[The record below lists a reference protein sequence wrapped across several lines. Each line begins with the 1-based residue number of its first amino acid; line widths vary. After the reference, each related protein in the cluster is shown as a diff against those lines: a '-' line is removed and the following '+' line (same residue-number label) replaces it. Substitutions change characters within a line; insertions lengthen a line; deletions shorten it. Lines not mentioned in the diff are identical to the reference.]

1 MSRAKRFGIKS
12 NTSRHRVRRYDFYR
26 PDKFSRENLGALRIL
41 HNNMARLIAT
51 GLSAQVRMAVK
62 VSLIALDQMSYEE
75 FVEQLSDPVVLGT
88 ASFSPLEGT
97 VGIEVCPSISYPL
110 LERLLG
116 SPQETDFVQRP
127 LTDIEAAVI
136 QTVFDRIVASIQEAW
151 RGVRQLEATLG
162 SIETSPFFTQFAPP
176 SEMMMTGGF
185 LVEMGEHQG
194 RINIAWPCIMLEPV
208 LPELSVQHWMGRGR
222 TDRGN
227 GAGND
232 TDRATLEGHLRAV
245 ALPVVAY
252 LGHTQVTVRDL
263 LELTEGDIIRLDG
276 KIDHLID
283 IRVADRRVFSGR
295 TGRVGSRLAVQVMSE
310 SGEE

>member
-1 MSRAKRFGIKS
+1 MAQVKQFGIKNS
-12 NTSRHRVRRYDFYR
+12 AGQHRVRRYDFHR

-41 HNNMARLIAT
+41 HDNMARLMAT

-62 VSLIALDQMSYEE
+62 CSLIALDQVSYEE
-75 FVEQLSDPVVLGT
+75 FIEQLNDPVVLGI

-110 LERLLG
+110 VERLLG
-116 SPQETDFVQRP
+116 SPQETEVVQRP

-136 QTVFDRIVASIQEAW
+136 QTVFERILAGIEEDW
-151 RGVRQLEATLG
+151 RGVRKLEARLS

-176 SEMMMTGGF
+176 SEMMMTAGF
-185 LVEMGEHQG
+185 LVEMGKHQG

-208 LPELSVQHWMGRGR
+208 LPELSVQHWMGRSHPGNAG
-222 TDRGN
+222 DRVGV
-227 GAGND
+227 
-232 TDRATLEGHLRAV
+232 DRSMLEGHLEGV

-252 LGHTQVTVRDL
+252 LGHGRVTVRDL
-263 LELTEGDIIRLDG
+263 LELEEGDIIRLDG
-276 KIDHLID
+276 KVDQPIDV
-283 IRVADRRVFSGR
+283 RVADKTVFSGR
-295 TGRVGSRLAVQVMSE
+295 VGRVGRRMSVQVMSE